1 MDFQWSLKAPG
12 KDNESKEGDVPRLQL
27 QSPDQG
33 SEPVGLIVRKTRSK
47 PNAFYEVRETCKWL
61 DITIV

>member
-47 PNAFYEVRETCKWL
+47 TKREVRGT
-61 DITIV
+61 